1 MNLEGRAHDHAA
13 MKKLFLALACLGAL
27 CGRAVAATP
36 EEDVQRFV
44 LLFDGPVERH
54 QEAVQALAWMGLS
67 DPRIFDPLEKRILA
81 EAPDARGFNRADRNR
96 VAHYIRALGFSGNP
110 KYLPTILSFA
120 QDREYERF
128 SRMAVEELPQYQK
141 WNPIIS
147 DRATF
152 DPKYPDD
159 VNRVRNMLLGDD
171 LTLKRLAAK
180 RVYFASRE
188 PELVERLA
196 AALKE
201 NYTRGANDKEITN
214 TLGWLIKG
222 VACTRDMKYV
232 PLLDEVAANA
242 PNMNVQRHAFEAA
255 NDILKAAG
263 QPTRRPIP
271 R

>member
-141 WNPIIS
+141 WNPI
-147 DRATF
+147 
-152 DPKYPDD
+152 
-159 VNRVRNMLLGDD
+159 
-171 LTLKRLAAK
+171 
-180 RVYFASRE
+180 
-188 PELVERLA
+188 
-196 AALKE
+196 
-201 NYTRGANDKEITN
+201 
-214 TLGWLIKG
+214 
-222 VACTRDMKYV
+222 
-232 PLLDEVAANA
+232 
-242 PNMNVQRHAFEAA
+242 
-255 NDILKAAG
+255 
-263 QPTRRPIP
+263 
-271 R
+271 